1 MLIKRYRGWELPER
15 EVTSEGLWM
24 NRRKLVQGMGL
35 GAMALAVPGIA
46 AAQTKDAD
54 PSAGLYPAKKNDK
67 YGAPTP
73 VTTERLATTY
83 NNFYEFGTDKSI
95 SRDAQKLPIRPW
107 TIKVGGLVDKPFEI
121 AFDDLLAKM
130 PLEER
135 IYRHRC
141 VETWSMIVPW
151 SGFPLKAL
159 VDFCKPTGDAKYI
172 VMQTLNKPAVM
183 PGQKDFLYPWPY
195 TEGLAMDEA
204 THDLAFIATGLYG
217 KPIHKQNGAPLRLVA
232 PWKYGFKNV
241 KSIVSIEFAAKRP
254 VSFWEKLQSSEYGF
268 WANVNPKVPH
278 PRWSQATEKPLG
290 SDERIPTQLYNGY
303 AEFVS
308 GLYADRQAEK
318 LFI

>member
-135 IYRHRC
+135 VYRHRC

-159 VDFCKPTGDAKYI
+159 VDFCKPTGDAKCI

-204 THDLAFIATGLYG
+204 THDLAFIATG
-217 KPIHKQNGAPLRLVA
+217 RLPRRRAGRRHGTVVRA
-232 PWKYGFKNV
+232 YPQARP
-241 KSIVSIEFAAKRP
+241 AA
-254 VSFWEKLQSSEYGF
+254 
-268 WANVNPKVPH
+268 
-278 PRWSQATEKPLG
+278 
-290 SDERIPTQLYNGY
+290 
-303 AEFVS
+303 S
-308 GLYADRQAEK
+308 GHR
-318 LFI
+318 